1 VPSRTALVAVLLA
14 TWLLSGCGGAR
25 QPGGQPGEAAGG
37 ANDAAPRLPLWRQ
50 APDKPPGPSPA
61 RAAGRARSFTLRLL
75 ATGLRKPVQ
84 VVARPGDRRLYVAEQ
99 RGTVRVLE
107 RGVPRR
113 RAFLDLRRRVLAG
126 GERGLLTIAF
136 APDGRHLYAMYTD
149 RRGDTRVVAARAGR
163 DAADP
168 GGTRTLL
175 AVDQPYEN
183 HKGGTLLVDGRGRLL
198 LGLGD
203 GGSAFDP
210 DHRAQDPASKLGKLL
225 RYDPARPQAG
235 WRTLAIGLRNPW
247 RLSRDRRTGLV
258 WIGDVGQD
266 ELEEVDAVRLPEAG
280 GGLLNL
286 GWPAFEAHR
295 PVGRKPLRRLGRLV
309 WPVAAY
315 RHREGCSVTGGHVY
329 RGRSVR
335 ALRGRYVYGDLCTGT
350 MWSLDAR
357 GAADRAAAD
366 LRREAAHLPGLVSFG
381 EDASGELL
389 AVSVRGR
396 IMRLAPRRARG
407 V

>member
-1 VPSRTALVAVLLA
+1 MPRPAATVTALLVA
-14 TWLLSGCGGAR
+14 WLLCGCGGDAR
-25 QPGGQPGEAAGG
+25 QRGGPAREADAPG
-37 ANDAAPRLPLWRQ
+37 DAAPRLPLWRQ

-61 RAAGRARSFTLRLL
+61 RVAGRARSFALRPL
-75 ATGLRKPVQ
+75 ASGLRKPVQ
-84 VVARPGDRRLYVAEQ
+84 VVARSGDGRLYVAEQ

-107 RGVPRR
+107 RGAPRR
-113 RAFLDLRRRVLAG
+113 RAFLDLRPRVLAG

-136 APDGRHLYAMYTD
+136 APGGRCLYAMYTD
-149 RRGDTRVVAARAGR
+149 RRGDTRVIAVPAGR

-168 GGTRTLL
+168 GEARTLL
-175 AVDQPYEN
+175 AVGQPYEN
-183 HKGGTLLVDGRGRLL
+183 HKGGTLLVDGSGRLL

-210 DHRAQDPASKLGKLL
+210 GHRAQDPASRLGKLL

-235 WRTLAIGLRNPW
+235 WRTLAVGLRNPW

-258 WIGDVGQD
+258 WVGDVGQD
-266 ELEEVDAVRLPEAG
+266 DLEEVDAVRLPEG
-280 GGLLNL
+280 GEGLPNL

-295 PVGRKPLRRLGRLV
+295 PVGRKPLRHVGRLV

-315 RHREGCSVTGGHVY
+315 RHSEGCSVTGGHVY
-329 RGRSVR
+329 RGRAVR

-350 MWSLDAR
+350 IWSLDAR

-366 LRREAAHLPGLVSFG
+366 LRREAARLPGLVSFG

-396 IMRLAPRRARG
+396 VLRLAPRRPPS

>member
-1 VPSRTALVAVLLA
+1 VLRRTALATALLA
-14 TWLLSGCGGAR
+14 AWPLCGCGGDAPRPDGPAR
-25 QPGGQPGEAAGG
+25 GAAVRV
-37 ANDAAPRLPLWRQ
+37 ASDAAPRLPLWRQ

-61 RAAGRARSFTLRLL
+61 RAAGRARSFALRPL
-75 ATGLRKPVQ
+75 ASGLRKPVQ
-84 VVARPGDRRLYVAEQ
+84 VVARPGDGRLYVAEQ

-107 RGVPRR
+107 RGAPRG
-113 RAFLDLRRRVLAG
+113 RAFLDLRRRVLSG

-136 APDGRHLYAMYTD
+136 APDGRRLYTMYTD
-149 RRGDTRVVAARAGR
+149 RRGDTRVVAVPAGR
-163 DAADP
+163 DAADRRAA
-168 GGTRTLL
+168 RTLL
-175 AVDQPYEN
+175 AVDQPFEN
-183 HKGGTLLVDGRGRLL
+183 HKGGTLLVDRRGRLL

-210 DHRAQDPASKLGKLL
+210 GHRAQDPASRLGKLL
-225 RYDPARPQAG
+225 RYDPARPRAG

-266 ELEEVDAVRLPEAG
+266 ELEEVDAVRLPEHG
-280 GGLLNL
+280 DGLLNL

-315 RHREGCSVTGGHVY
+315 RHREGCSVTGGHVD
-329 RGRSVR
+329 RGRTVR

-357 GAADRAAAD
+357 GADDRAAAD
-366 LRREAAHLPGLVSFG
+366 LRREAARLPGLVSFG
-381 EDASGELL
+381 EDARGELL
-389 AVSVRGR
+389 AISVRGR
-396 IMRLAPRRARG
+396 VLRLAPRP
-407 V
+407 

>member
-1 VPSRTALVAVLLA
+1 M
-14 TWLLSGCGGAR
+14 
-25 QPGGQPGEAAGG
+25 
-37 ANDAAPRLPLWRQ
+37 
-50 APDKPPGPSPA
+50 
-61 RAAGRARSFTLRLL
+61 
-75 ATGLRKPVQ
+75 
-84 VVARPGDRRLYVAEQ
+84 
-99 RGTVRVLE
+99 RVLE
-107 RGVPRR
+107 GRAPRR
-113 RAFLDLRRRVLAG
+113 RAFLDLRRRVRSG

-136 APDGRHLYAMYTD
+136 APDGRRLYAMYTD
-149 RRGDTRVVAARAGR
+149 RRGDTRVVAVPAGR
-163 DAADP
+163 DAAD
-168 GGTRTLL
+168 GRAARTLL
-175 AVDQPYEN
+175 AVHQPYEN
-183 HKGGTLLVDGRGRLL
+183 HKGGTLLVDDRGRLL

-210 DHRAQDPASKLGKLL
+210 GHRAQDPASRLGKLL
-225 RYDPARPQAG
+225 RYDPARPRAG
-235 WRTLAIGLRNPW
+235 WQTLAIGLRNPW

-266 ELEEVDAVRLPEAG
+266 ELEEVDAVRLPDG
-280 GGLLNL
+280 GDGLLNL

-329 RGRSVR
+329 RGRAVR

-350 MWSLDAR
+350 IWSLDAR

-366 LRREAAHLPGLVSFG
+366 LRREAARLPGVVSFG
-381 EDASGELL
+381 EDATGELL

-396 IMRLAPRRARG
+396 VLRLSPRRPPS